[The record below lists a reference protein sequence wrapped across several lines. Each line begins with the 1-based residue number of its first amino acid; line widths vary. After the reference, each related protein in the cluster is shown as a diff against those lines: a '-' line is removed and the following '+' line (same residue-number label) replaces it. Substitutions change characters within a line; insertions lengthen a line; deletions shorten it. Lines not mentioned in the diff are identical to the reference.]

1 MLARNHGFNARELI
15 LLRRII
21 QTHRTAILEAWYEH
35 CGYRVISVPLA
46 WSWRLSDATPAER
59 KNFRLIGPGYGIHWP
74 DLDEDISV
82 EGLLHGIPARR
93 PNPGSQVLRSADA
106 APRHKRAPSARRPAS
121 IR

>member
-1 MLARNHGFNARELI
+1 MSIVASIEPRIERARVTRDEIIAELADG
-15 LLRRII
+15 
-21 QTHRTAILEAWYEH
+21 
-35 CGYRVISVPLA
+35 RVISVPLA

-106 APRHKRAPSARRPAS
+106 APRHKRAPSARRPTS